1 MELNNSVVDFNYS
14 LLSIPELILHGS
26 TGMATEAVNSISSG
40 SKRIAPSKS
49 CKDVPYRSW
58 EK

>member
-1 MELNNSVVDFNYS
+1 MELNNSVVHINYS

-26 TGMATEAVNSISSG
+26 RGMTTEARNNISSG
-40 SKRIAPSKS
+40 SKRIAPPKS